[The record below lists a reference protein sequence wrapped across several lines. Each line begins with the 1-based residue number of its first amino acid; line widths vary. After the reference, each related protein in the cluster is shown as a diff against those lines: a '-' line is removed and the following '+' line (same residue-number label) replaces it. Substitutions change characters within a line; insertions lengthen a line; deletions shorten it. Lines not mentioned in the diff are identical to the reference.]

1 MPRGIVVCGQLSM
14 CGVHYPQQALD
25 NALAAKL
32 VEIDAIGLWLA
43 IALTTIQLCGIFDN
57 TA

>member
-1 MPRGIVVCGQLSM
+1 M
-14 CGVHYPQQALD
+14 HYPQQALD